1 MPSGGRV
8 PPPTS
13 LQHPPCASLGL
24 RLRVARRP
32 LRRPAGGRGLG
43 APPRSSQEG
52 NPQRHPI
59 PSIHG
64 TQSRR
69 ATDDAVLRNT
79 AGAQTDA
86 KAQRGPGP
94 ARAKA
99 GGTGDGEF
107 GFYGLT
113 LADAVGLGASA
124 AGLAMALK
132 VGAIPR
138 GALQAIAGRD
148 VAMAFVCFVG
158 AVAWVKLFD
167 VLTLKGVIHQ
177 TLSRKIVHITCGPV
191 FVAFWPFFTDSVI
204 APYLASL
211 VPIANMLR
219 LGVIGTGIIRDE
231 AAVRA
236 VSREGNRLELLRGPF
251 YYCIVLFF
259 VTVVFWRA
267 NPVGAIVL
275 ATMCGG
281 DGFADVVG
289 RRFGASNKLPY
300 NPSKSLAGSLAMFI
314 GGMGLSV
321 VLLGVLELGG
331 CQTVDWPL
339 TLRVTAATVA
349 ACTVLESLPINKVVD
364 DNISV
369 PILAAVMSSKL
380 LGLGLLSA

>member
-1 MPSGGRV
+1 M
-8 PPPTS
+8 
-13 LQHPPCASLGL
+13 
-24 RLRVARRP
+24 
-32 LRRPAGGRGLG
+32 
-43 APPRSSQEG
+43 
-52 NPQRHPI
+52 
-59 PSIHG
+59 SI
-64 TQSRR
+64 
-69 ATDDAVLRNT
+69 RNVT
-79 AGAQTDA
+79 
-86 KAQRGPGP
+86 
-94 ARAKA
+94 
-99 GGTGDGEF
+99 
-107 GFYGLT
+107 
-113 LADAVGLGASA
+113 
-124 AGLAMALK
+124 
-132 VGAIPR
+132 
-138 GALQAIAGRD
+138 
-148 VAMAFVCFVG
+148 
-158 AVAWVKLFD
+158 
-167 VLTLKGVIHQ
+167 
-177 TLSRKIVHITCGPV
+177 
-191 FVAFWPFFTDSVI
+191 
-204 APYLASL
+204 
-211 VPIANMLR
+211 
-219 LGVIGTGIIRDE
+219 VIGTGIIRDE

-300 NPSKSLAGSLAMFI
+300 NPSKSLAGSLAMFV

-380 LGLGLLSA
+380 LGLGL